1 MISKIN
7 VIKQGEF
14 GLLVE
19 GLELLPGS
27 QYQYLTGEDPS
38 TSFRSFRWE
47 DTVTI
52 NSLYYINSL
61 GEESLVD
68 KEIIE
73 HKKGVEI
80 DQNTFILND
89 DGHYLISHVII
100 PTLTWVE
107 AMEALGDMSPL
118 DLYEAIVYYD
128 GVSNKFYNW
137 DTEGHK
143 EITVEEL
150 NKIDPEDTIKLEGKP
165 AKANTVIKP
174 EYSTGVFYT
183 PHLDKCFNGL
193 IKSLLKDIHGNVKC
207 PNASLVAK
215 ERERDLIWMFIN
227 AIGYEKRAKRYHEA
241 QRLLERLNRC
251 NSICKKADSFNNYT
265 PCGC

>member
-38 TSFRSFRWE
+38 TSFRKFRWE

-61 GEESLVD
+61 GEESLID
-68 KEIIE
+68 KAIIE
-73 HKKGVEI
+73 HEKGVEI
-80 DQNTFILND
+80 DQNTFIIND
-89 DGHYLISHVII
+89 DGHHLISHVII

-107 AMEALGDMSPL
+107 AMEALEDMSPL
-118 DLYEAIVYYD
+118 YLYKTIVYYD
-128 GVSNKFYNW
+128 EIKGKFYNW
-137 DTEGHK
+137 DTEGHR

-150 NKIDPEDTIKLEGKP
+150 NKIEPDDTIKIEGEP

-174 EYSTGVFYT
+174 KHSTGVFYT

-193 IKSLLKDIHGNVKC
+193 IKSLLKDVHGNTNC
-207 PNASLVAK
+207 PNPTLVAK

-227 AIGYEKRAKRYHEA
+227 AIGYEKRAGRYHEA

-251 NSICKKADSFNNYT
+251 NSICKKAEPFNNYT